1 MSQPRPKPPETVW
14 KPLTGMPP
22 KAETWGSARYVE
34 LAEQWRAACGEL
46 AAKGVERSI
55 LDTWLACRR
64 REFAIETGEIEG
76 LYTLKRG
83 ITGQLIAEGLEGV
96 TSSHTL
102 ENVEDATIRGL
113 LKDQEAALEL
123 VFSTV
128 KNEQPLSHHTLLS
141 WHALLTRHQETVTG
155 LMLEGK
161 ARLKRVQVEFKTKGM
176 YKVESNNPKRAYGVV
191 YEYCPP
197 EHVRAEM
204 DRLFDLYAEI
214 RGRMYPTEV
223 EAAWLHHRFVRT
235 HPFQDGNG
243 RTARLLMAYAYI
255 RRGEPPPIV
264 TNELRDAY
272 IDSLESADRGDLR
285 MFVEL
290 LADLAGISIR
300 SAMSAARKAL
310 AGRNRMVHGNGGVT
324 ADGRYYPPQDP
335 CTGA

>member
-1 MSQPRPKPPETVW
+1 
-14 KPLTGMPP
+14 MPP

-34 LAEQWRAACGEL
+34 LAEQWREARGAL
-46 AAKGVERSI
+46 TAKGVERSI

-83 ITGQLIAEGLEGV
+83 ITQQLIAEGLEGV

-128 KNEQPLSHHTLLS
+128 KNQHPLSHHTLLS
-141 WHALLTRHQETVTG
+141 WHALLTRHQETGTG

-161 ARLKRVQVEFKTKGM
+161 AHLKQVQVEFKTKGM
-176 YKVESNNPKRAYGVV
+176 YKVESNNPKRADGVV

-204 DRLFDLYAEI
+204 DRLFDLYA
-214 RGRMYPTEV
+214 YV
-223 EAAWLHHRFVRT
+223 
-235 HPFQDGNG
+235 
-243 RTARLLMAYAYI
+243 

-285 MFVEL
+285 MFVEF

-300 SAMSAARKAL
+300 SAISAARKAL

>member
-1 MSQPRPKPPETVW
+1 
-14 KPLTGMPP
+14 MPP

-34 LAEQWRAACGEL
+34 LAEQWREARGAL
-46 AAKGVERSI
+46 TAKGVERSI

-83 ITGQLIAEGLEGV
+83 ITQQLIAEGLEGV

-128 KNEQPLSHHTLLS
+128 KNQHPLSHHTLLS
-141 WHALLTRHQETVTG
+141 WHALLTRHQETGTG

-161 ARLKRVQVEFKTKGM
+161 AHLKQVQVEFKTKGM
-176 YKVESNNPKRAYGVV
+176 YKVESNNPKRADGVV

-243 RTARLLMAYAYI
+243 RTARRLMAYAYI

-285 MFVEL
+285 MFVEF

-300 SAMSAARKAL
+300 SAISAARKAL

>member
-22 KAETWGSARYVE
+22 KAETWGFARYVE
-34 LAEQWRAACGEL
+34 LAEQWREARGAL
-46 AAKGVERSI
+46 TAKGVERSI

-83 ITGQLIAEGLEGV
+83 ITQQLIAEGLEGV

-128 KNEQPLSHHTLLS
+128 KNQHPLSHHTLLS
-141 WHALLTRHQETVTG
+141 WHALLTRHQETGTG

-161 ARLKRVQVEFKTKGM
+161 AHLKQVQVEFKTKGM
-176 YKVESNNPKRAYGVV
+176 YKVESNNPKRADGVV

-204 DRLFDLYAEI
+204 DRLFDLYA
-214 RGRMYPTEV
+214 YV
-223 EAAWLHHRFVRT
+223 
-235 HPFQDGNG
+235 
-243 RTARLLMAYAYI
+243 

-285 MFVEL
+285 MFAEL

-300 SAMSAARKAL
+300 SAISAARKAL